1 MRFKLIYDISPS
13 EWSPHSRQELDSCL
27 RQPPR
32 TSRSEKYTAAVY
44 ASYVIGC
51 SVNSRSQLHMS
62 TKHGKWLTSRHVFR
76 INFSFPH
83 HCGIGDFVR
92 CISISHTVTGWFLLD
107 LVKWLTPTR
116 EWIQWSSKTS
126 GSGLIRKSGFESGI
140 RYWPWQSLCSEC
152 SCWNCSQVWPLECI
166 SAPATSIA
174 SEQLFSAVGQ
184 IYCYFAYFYTNL
196 CFLRMSPP
204 KAPLFFS
211 GSR

>member
-83 HCGIGDFVR
+83 HCGIGDFGR
-92 CISISHTVTGWFLLD
+92 CISISKQSPADFYLTWWNDSRRQESESNTFLRAIQQD
-107 LVKWLTPTR
+107 IGI
-116 EWIQWSSKTS
+116 WINPE
-126 GSGLIRKSGFESGI
+126 IGI
-140 RYWPWQSLCSEC
+140 RIWDQILALAE
-152 SCWNCSQVWPLECI
+152 
-166 SAPATSIA
+166 SA
-174 SEQLFSAVGQ
+174 LW
-184 IYCYFAYFYTNL
+184 
-196 CFLRMSPP
+196 
-204 KAPLFFS
+204 
-211 GSR
+211 